1 MIDQPPPQTRPPE
14 PMSVRVILAIDRTI
28 YAIARR
34 WVLWIDALMVT
45 VLAAAVAA
53 PLFGAGGHR
62 TLATILY
69 TMFRP
74 LCHQRD
80 DRSFHLNGEKMACCE
95 RCAAIYAGM
104 ALFGLLFLIARGRIA
119 RLGWRGFALAA
130 LPMAIDGLTQLIGLR
145 ESSTLLRVLTGAL
158 FGIGLVWLL
167 LPYLEVGFADMRAQ
181 LERRFARLV
190 AQGRTRPLA
199 GAPPG
204 S

>member
-34 WVLWIDALMVT
+34 WVLWVDALILT

-53 PLFGAGGHR
+53 PLLAAGGQR

-80 DRSFHLNGEKMACCE
+80 DRSFHLYGEKMACCE

>member
-34 WVLWIDALMVT
+34 WVLWVDALILT
-45 VLAAAVAA
+45 ALAAAVAA
-53 PLFGAGGHR
+53 PLLAAGGQR

-80 DRSFHLNGEKMACCE
+80 DRSFHLYGEKMACCE

-104 ALFGLLFLIARGRIA
+104 ALFGLLFLIGRGRIA